1 MPIHLDVGPR
11 LVTPLAAD
19 RPAAASAALAELEGR
34 TVAWFRVGESS
45 PLSQPVGNSG
55 GAAEAEVI
63 ERAFAMAG
71 EVGCPVVGV
80 VHTVAVSPYDGGMNG
95 LAAWGRVA
103 KRAVDLS
110 GVVPI
115 LLAVTGPCHGGLAP
129 LLGLAD
135 HVVLTRTATAYIN
148 GPRSVAAITGLQLS
162 PLDLGG
168 ADVHESAGLAAW
180 IVEDEEE
187 ATAALAEL
195 LSYLPDNHLAEPV
208 VMPAIDQPDRRCVAG
223 PAAVPARPSAS
234 YDVRTVVADVCD
246 RGSLLELRAG
256 FAPNIV
262 TAYARIDGRP
272 VAVVANQPSV
282 RAGTLDIDAS
292 VKAARHVQSADAAN
306 LPLLT
311 FVDTPGYEPGRD
323 LEWRGMI
330 RHGAKLVHAYGEAT
344 VPRVCVILR
353 KAYGGAYIVMD
364 SRTLGSDVVLA
375 WPAAEIAVMGA
386 PGAVAILERR
396 AIASADDPDEARRR
410 LEEEYRVTFCTPRIA
425 AERGYVDQVI
435 DPAET
440 RAHVVA
446 ALARLRHKRVPQPQR
461 RHANGPL

>member
-19 RPAAASAALAELEGR
+19 RPAAARAALAELDGR
-34 TVAWFRVGESS
+34 TVAWFRVDGT
-45 PLSQPVGNSG
+45 SG
-55 GAAEAEVI
+55 DGATEAEVV

-71 EVGCPVVGV
+71 EVGCPVVGL
-80 VHTVAVSPYDGGMNG
+80 VHAVSVSPHAGGVAG

-135 HVVLTRTATAYIN
+135 HVVVTRDATAYIN
-148 GPRSVAAITGLQLS
+148 GPRSVAATTGLHLT
-162 PLDLGG
+162 PDDLGG
-168 ADVHESAGLAAW
+168 SAVHDAAGLAAW
-180 IVEDEEE
+180 VAADEED
-187 ATAALAEL
+187 AMAALAEL
-195 LSYLPDNHLAEPV
+195 LSYLPDNHLAEAVVVPSTDPV
-208 VMPAIDQPDRRCVAG
+208 DRRCIDG
-223 PAAVPARPSAS
+223 PAAVPERSSES
-234 YDVRTVVADVCD
+234 YDVRRVVTDVCD
-246 RGSLLELRAG
+246 RGSLLEMRAG
-256 FAPNIV
+256 FAANII

-272 VAVVANQPSV
+272 VAVVANQPWV

-292 VKAARHVQSADAAN
+292 VKAARHVQAADAAN
-306 LPLLT
+306 LPIVT

-330 RHGAKLVHAYGEAT
+330 RHGAKLVYAYGEAT

-353 KAYGGAYIVMD
+353 KSYGGAYIVMD
-364 SRTLGSDVVLA
+364 SRTLGSDVVFA
-375 WPAAEIAVMGA
+375 WPQAEIAVMGA
-386 PGAVAILERR
+386 SGAVAILQRR
-396 AIASADDPDEARRR
+396 AIARADDPLAERLR
-410 LEEEYRVTFCTPRIA
+410 LEEEYRTTYCTPRIA

-435 DPAET
+435 DPPDT
-440 RAHVVA
+440 RVHVAA
-446 ALARLRHKRVPQPQR
+446 ALARLHHKRVPQPRR